1 MASTKTTPNANDVQA
16 PALPWKVA
24 YNGTATAM
32 LTPTSAIK
40 FASSLLKQGQQVTIQ
55 HFVNGDWSA
64 AETEQAK
71 AMQKVGGFNQG
82 AVASLTQYD
91 EYIHYILKN
100 AGKKNGLND
109 GVASEYVVQF
119 VSTAKAMGVTRATI
133 EQALQAFYPESQ
145 E

>member
-1 MASTKTTPNANDVQA
+1 MASTKNTPATEQQV

-55 HFVNGDWSA
+55 HFVNGDWST

-71 AMQKVGGFNQG
+71 AMRKVGGSNYG
-82 AVASLTQYD
+82 AVAALTQFD
-91 EYIHYILKN
+91 EYMHYVLKN
-100 AGKKNGLND
+100 AGTKKGLSD
-109 GVASEYVVQF
+109 TMLQEWMRQF
-119 VSTAKAMGVTRATI
+119 FDTAHEIGIAKDV
-133 EQALQAFYPESQ
+133 LQLYFDAYTFQHQ

>member
-1 MASTKTTPNANDVQA
+1 MARTNTPTATDVQT

-32 LTPTSAIK
+32 LTPASAIK

-55 HFVNGDWSA
+55 HFVNGDWHT
-64 AETEQAK
+64 AEMEQAK

-82 AVASLTQYD
+82 AVASLTQFD
-91 EYIHYILKN
+91 EFIHYILKN
-100 AGKKNGLND
+100 AAKKNGLQGD
-109 GVASEYVVQF
+109 VVSEYTIQF
-119 VSTAKAMGVTRATI
+119 VSTAREMGVTRATI
-133 EQALQAFYPESQ
+133 EQALAAYYPEHQ